1 MSKPLITFVVAMA
14 QNRVIGRDNQLPW
27 HLPADLAHFKRLTV
41 GKPIV
46 MGRKVYDS
54 IDRPLPERHN
64 IVLTRDPNLSIPG
77 CTVVNSRDQ
86 ALAAA
91 GPVEEVAVIGG
102 AQIYELFLPVVDVI
116 HLTIVEAEIA
126 GDTYFPELPE
136 QAWKAKEEAIR
147 PPDEKNPY
155 PLRFITL
162 TRA

>member
-1 MSKPLITFVVAMA
+1 MTKPLISFVVAMA

-54 IDRPLPERHN
+54 IGRPLPERHN
-64 IVLTRDPNLSIPG
+64 VVLSRDLNLTIPG
-77 CTVVNSRDQ
+77 CTVVNAPEA

-91 GPVEEVAVIGG
+91 GPVDEVAVIGG
-102 AQIYELFLPVVDVI
+102 AQIYALFLPIVDII
-116 HLTIVEAEIA
+116 HLTIVEADIP

-136 QAWKAKEEAIR
+136 RDWKATEESFRA
-147 PPDEKNPY
+147 PDEKNLY

-162 TRA
+162 ERV